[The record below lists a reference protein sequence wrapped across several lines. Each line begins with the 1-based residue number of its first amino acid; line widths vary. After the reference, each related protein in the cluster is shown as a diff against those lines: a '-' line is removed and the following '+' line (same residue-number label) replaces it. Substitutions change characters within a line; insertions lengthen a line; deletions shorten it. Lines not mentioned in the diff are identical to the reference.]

1 MTNVERLSPRILA
14 FLIGAVVAIGTVG
27 VASAQT
33 LPCDIY
39 GSAGTACVAA
49 HSTTRALFGAYS
61 GRLYQV
67 RRASDGATTDVGT
80 LATGGFA
87 NAAAQDAFC
96 AETTCT
102 ITIIYDQSSRGNHL
116 LISPAGG
123 AGGADVGANAAALP
137 AVAGG
142 HNVQGVPARPRA
154 GYPALTGTRT
164 PRNGQAEGIDKGARR
179 KAGNGRVLLP

>member
-1 MTNVERLSPRILA
+1 MTTIETRAQRPPTLAARL
-14 FLIGAVVAIGTVG
+14 LIGAVVAIATAG
-27 VASAQT
+27 VASAQG

-39 GSAGTACVAA
+39 GAAGTTCVAA

-96 AETTCT
+96 AGTTCT

-142 HNVQGVPARPRA
+142 HKVYGVHVVPGVGYRDLSAR
-154 GYPALTGTRT
+154 GTA
-164 PRNGQAEGIDKGARR
+164 RNGQAEGM
-179 KAGNGRVLLP
+179 